1 MAISQK
7 VHDFMERASWIRKM
21 FEEGIRLKREFG
33 EDHVFDLSLGNPV
46 AEPPPQLVEAMI
58 AAARDETAGQHRYM
72 PNAGF
77 EATRQAIAES
87 LSEECKVS
95 LSSGNI
101 IMVCGAAGGLN
112 ITLKTLLDPGD
123 EVVLGNP
130 YYSCYP
136 NYITFLSGVP
146 VYVAL
151 SADDGFRFSPET
163 VRKKLSHKTKAIL
176 VNSPANPTGA
186 VMTPAMLEEI
196 AGMGH
201 AVISDEIYHG
211 LTYGR
216 KAHSILEFTENAF
229 VLGGFSKRY
238 AMTGWRVGYAV
249 APKEFIRPMQ
259 KLQQNF
265 QISPNA
271 ITQEAAI
278 AALRFGKADAEK
290 MKKEFHK
297 RRDVMVKGLRS
308 IGFEVK
314 ALPEGA
320 FYVFVPCSSI
330 DSDSYRLAVSILRE
344 TGVAITPGIDFGSGG
359 EGHLRFSYAASPGRI
374 REGIRRLGRFL
385 GK

>member
-1 MAISQK
+1 MKPSKKSTDISSFLVMDIMEMAAEMSREGRDVINFS
-7 VHDFMERASWIRKM
+7 VGEPDFNTPRVIR
-21 FEEGIRLKREFG
+21 EAGIRAIRQGKTKYT
-33 EDHVFDLSLGNPV
+33 HSLGTPELREAICDHYKKEYKV
-46 AEPPPQLVEAMI
+46 KIEPGRV
-58 AAARDETAGQHRYM
+58 
-72 PNAGF
+72 
-77 EATRQAIAES
+77 
-87 LSEECKVS
+87 
-95 LSSGNI
+95 
-101 IMVCGAAGGLN
+101 MVCNGSSAALF
-112 ITLKTLLDPGD
+112 TVFASLLDPGD

-186 VMTPAMLEEI
+186 VMTPAMLKEI

-201 AVISDEIYHG
+201 TVISDEIYHG

-278 AALRFGKADAEK
+278 AALKFGKADAEK
-290 MKKEFHK
+290 MKKELHK

-344 TGVAITPGIDFGSGG
+344 TGVAVTPGVDFGSGG
-359 EGHLRFSYAASPGRI
+359 ERHLRFSYAASPGRI